1 MQKFCLSFIALL
13 ISASAIPVLAKD
25 AEQIAMPV
33 HIGGRVLQ
41 EEAGGQNTYT
51 YSWPGV
57 YFAVDF
63 VGPSLDLHFNDDQ
76 NIFSLIVDG
85 KPPIQISKPG
95 KLVYSV
101 KDLDKGRHS
110 VRLEKLTETQSSTG
124 KFEGFYIPS
133 NQKIIPLPARQ
144 RQIEFIG
151 DSYTVG
157 YGNTSSTRECT
168 TEDVY
173 KTTNTQVAFG
183 PLLAKHLDADYQIN
197 ASSGFGVVRNYN
209 GTSPDKS
216 LPTLYPYTLND
227 AGKVYQDSSWNPQ
240 LIIIGLG
247 TNDFSTPLNPGEKWK
262 TREELRKDYVATY
275 ASFIQQL
282 HERQPQSYIL
292 LMASKA
298 FEGEIAQ
305 QVDKVVAQAKA
316 AGNKRISSLN
326 FDNLDQAGCHW
337 HPSAKDDRILKQV
350 LMDFLSEHPDI
361 LQMK

>member
-1 MQKFCLSFIALL
+1 MQKLRLSLVAIL
-13 ISASAIPVLAKD
+13 IGASAIPALAKD
-25 AEQIAMPV
+25 AGKISIPV
-33 HIGGRVLQ
+33 HTGGRVLLEQ
-41 EEAGGQNTYT
+41 HGDQNTFT

-57 YFAVDF
+57 YFAADF
-63 VGPSLDLHFNDDQ
+63 TGPSLDVHFNDDQ
-76 NIFSLIVDG
+76 NIFALLVDG

-95 KLVYSV
+95 KQVYSV
-101 KDLDKGRHS
+101 KDLGKGRHT

-124 KFEGFYIPS
+124 KFEGFYIPA
-133 NQKIIPLPARQ
+133 NQETIPVPARQ

-157 YGNTSSTRECT
+157 YGNTSSSRDCT

-216 LPTLYPYTLND
+216 LPKLYPYTLND
-227 AGKVYQDSSWNPQ
+227 AGKLYQDSSWNPQ
-240 LIIIGLG
+240 LIVVGLG

-282 HERQPQSYIL
+282 HERQPQAYIL

-298 FEGEIAQ
+298 SEGEIAQ
-305 QVDKVVAQAKA
+305 QVDKVVEETKA
-316 AGNKRISSLN
+316 AGIKRISALI

-337 HPSAKDDRILKQV
+337 HPSAKDDRILKQL
-350 LMDFLSEHPDI
+350 LMDFLSAQPDI
-361 LQMK
+361 FQLK